1 MTLARCDAA
10 DRADLAAL
18 LAAHEVRAVVHAAG
32 VVDNGVLATLDAD
45 KVDRVLRPKVDAAW
59 NLHELTRDTD
69 LSAFVLLSSTAGL
82 LVGGG
87 QANYAAAN
95 TFLDGLAAHRRSLGL
110 PAVSLAYGLWSGSG
124 GMSAGIDA
132 ADLERL
138 RRLGL
143 PPLTPAQGLRTFDA
157 GLGGEDAVLVPVRL
171 DAAAVRAR
179 PDGVPA
185 LLRGL
190 VRPARRRGAEPA
202 PAGSWRERLAP
213 LPDADRDRAL
223 LELVRTHVAGVLGH
237 PSPESVDPGRAFQ
250 EMGFDSLAAVEL
262 RNLLAGATG
271 LTLPATLVFDQPTPH
286 ALAAHLKTALVPGPA
301 DQARSALAELDRLEA
316 ALHALPDQDGSHAR
330 VTARLEALLRGWQD
344 SHARPTGPGSPADV
358 HDASDEELFARIDNE
373 LGAL

>member
-1 MTLARCDAA
+1 M
-10 DRADLAAL
+10 
-18 LAAHEVRAVVHAAG
+18 
-32 VVDNGVLATLDAD
+32 
-45 KVDRVLRPKVDAAW
+45 
-59 NLHELTRDTD
+59 
-69 LSAFVLLSSTAGL
+69 
-82 LVGGG
+82 
-87 QANYAAAN
+87 
-95 TFLDGLAAHRRSLGL
+95 
-110 PAVSLAYGLWSGSG
+110 
-124 GMSAGIDA
+124 
-132 ADLERL
+132 
-138 RRLGL
+138 
-143 PPLTPAQGLRTFDA
+143 
-157 GLGGEDAVLVPVRL
+157 
-171 DAAAVRAR
+171 
-179 PDGVPA
+179 
-185 LLRGL
+185 
-190 VRPARRRGAEPA
+190 RPARRRGAEPA